1 MTSSSVRSPARVVVR
16 VGTRL
21 AIALAVGVAATAAG
35 VWIPLLRLERG
46 QGGRITTIY
55 RGTDGW
61 FNARDEVLGLRWSNL
76 QRMEIPLNSPL
87 DEGELPGWAE
97 PPPPPYADTPMLRI
111 GTLAAGWPL
120 PAWRMRWVV
129 SRLDQN
135 FPMPAEVD
143 DQDTSIVN
151 AAEDAIRGTRA
162 GGPSER
168 GILWPGALGNTAL
181 FAALMLGFLALR
193 DGMRRA
199 KGA

>member
-61 FNARDEVLGLRWSNL
+61 FNARDEALGLRWSNL

-87 DEGELPGWAE
+87 DEGELPAWAE
-97 PPPPPYADTPMLRI
+97 PPPPPYPDTPMLRI

-151 AAEDAIRGTRA
+151 AAEDALRGTRA

-193 DGMRRA
+193 DRMRRA
-199 KGA
+199 RGA